1 MERNKN
7 KEQRTEKCET
17 PLSTLTCKSS
27 NRMRR
32 ERKNTEKIVE
42 EINVEKF
49 SIFMKIIDHR
59 VNKLKNLQVE

>member
-1 MERNKN
+1 
-7 KEQRTEKCET
+7 
-17 PLSTLTCKSS
+17 
-27 NRMRR
+27 MRR

-42 EINVEKF
+42 EIKVEKF